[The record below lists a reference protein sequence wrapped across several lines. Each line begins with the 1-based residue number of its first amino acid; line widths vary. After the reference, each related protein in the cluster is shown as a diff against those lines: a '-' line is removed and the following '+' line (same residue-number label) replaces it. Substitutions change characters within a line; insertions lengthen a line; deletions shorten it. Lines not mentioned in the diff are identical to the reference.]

1 VWVGLVC
8 CCWVSLIIVI
18 TNTFAVAIIS
28 VGFALLDLVGELLLL
43 IIDVI
48 YLALWVDMVVEL

>member
-1 VWVGLVC
+1 LV
-8 CCWVSLIIVI
+8 IVI

-43 IIDVI
+43 IIGVI
-48 YLALWVDMVVEL
+48 YLALWMDMGVEL